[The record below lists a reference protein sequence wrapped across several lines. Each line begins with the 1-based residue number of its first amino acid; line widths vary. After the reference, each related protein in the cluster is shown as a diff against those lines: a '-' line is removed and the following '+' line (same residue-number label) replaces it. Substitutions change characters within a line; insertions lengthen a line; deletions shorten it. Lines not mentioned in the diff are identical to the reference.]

1 MVNYDFPVGVSGIES
16 YVHRIGRTARG
27 NNSGV
32 SYTFFTPSD
41 SARARD
47 LIELLKRCQQ
57 VTPLPSPLAYGAANT
72 PSLCCPPHCLMLT
85 DTLSILSNT
94 PTQHRWYL
102 PS

>member
-27 NNSGV
+27 TNSGV

-57 VTPLPSPLAYGAANT
+57 VPYTHHLVTIPKARVRPWN
-72 PSLCCPPHCLMLT
+72 LT
-85 DTLSILSNT
+85 
-94 PTQHRWYL
+94 
-102 PS
+102 